1 MTSRAGAA
9 PTRRQESDQRIKS
22 AQLVQD
28 PYRLWVDLAAPVLL
42 AAYLVCALY
51 LAFLRHAALHTYL
64 FDLGFFTQ
72 LLWNSAQGSWLHS
85 SLKPDTFLGGH
96 FSPILIALA
105 PFVRIWPDARM
116 LLIFQQISLAVA
128 ILPGYF
134 VQRRTQPAF
143 APLLVI
149 AFVLN
154 PLLHQVASAE
164 FQGIMLAVPALALA
178 LYALETNKEKVFWF
192 AIVLT
197 LLVREDMGIYVA
209 SIGLYLL
216 ALRKRPVWQGLILVV
231 VGAAWVVA
239 IPTYVFPYF
248 AGSPYPYTNLFQEFG
263 ESFGEIAI
271 NLARNPLL
279 LITRWFEP
287 DKLTALWRL
296 LYPMAFL
303 PLLAPGQQILWVPG
317 LLALL
322 TTSEPEINTLGGW
335 WVAPLLP
342 LLWFAAAHTLRQLV
356 GTSLRV
362 AAGVMVGAALLGFVL
377 TSQFPGGGHFAREMY
392 TVSPHART
400 GPEILA
406 TVPSEAS
413 LATTNR
419 LGVHAAAR
427 REIYLYPWIPTT
439 ASPEYFLLDAN
450 EPNPYPLSPD
460 ELQTSLSRFMV
471 APRVETVREQ
481 DGYFLFRAHDKPAFE
496 PSGPWTW
503 EPYLRLNGYQVTAE
517 NDAGAFLQPTGELR
531 AGKRA
536 RIVLYWTALS
546 AMEKDY
552 TFIVQLVGPDGTI
565 AAQQQGAPALGKVP
579 TTKWQRDRNLRDVH
593 YLDVPAGTTGP
604 LELRVLIHETDSGKP
619 LGPTDGFRLA
629 TLPVPN

>member
-1 MTSRAGAA
+1 MISRAGVA
-9 PTRRQESDQRIKS
+9 PTRHHESDWRIKG
-22 AQLVQD
+22 AQLVRD
-28 PYRLWVDLAAPVLL
+28 PYRLWVNLAAPVLL
-42 AAYLVCALY
+42 AMYVGCALV

-64 FDLGFFTQ
+64 YDLGFFTQ
-72 LLWNSAQGSWLHS
+72 LLWNTAQGSWLQS

-96 FSPILIALA
+96 FSPILIVLA
-105 PFVRIWPDARM
+105 PFVGMLPDART
-116 LLIFQQISLAVA
+116 LLFFQQISLAAA

-134 VQRRTQPAF
+134 VLRRTHPAF

-149 AFVLN
+149 AFILN
-154 PLLHQVASAE
+154 PLLHQAASVE
-164 FQGIMLAVPALALA
+164 FQGIMFAVPTLALA
-178 LYALETNKEKVFWF
+178 LYALETSKEKIFWL

-197 LLVREDMGIYVA
+197 LFVREDMGIYAA

-216 ALRKRPVWQGLILVV
+216 ALRKRPMWQGLLLVII
-231 VGAAWVVA
+231 GAAWVVV

-248 AGSPYPYTNLFQEFG
+248 ASSPYPYTNLFQEFG
-263 ESFGEIAI
+263 SSFGEIAI

-279 LITRWFEP
+279 LIARWFEP
-287 DKLTALWRL
+287 DKLVALWRL

-322 TTSEPEINTLGGW
+322 TTSEPQINTLGGW

-342 LLWFAAAHTLRQLV
+342 LLWFASAHALRRLHGLRLRIAA
-356 GTSLRV
+356 GAMV
-362 AAGVMVGAALLGFVL
+362 AAAVLGFVL
-377 TSQFPGGGHFAREMY
+377 TSQFPGGGRFVPEMY
-392 TVSPHART
+392 AIGQHARI
-400 GPEILA
+400 GQEILA
-406 TVPSEAS
+406 TVPAGAS

-419 LGVHAAAR
+419 LGVHAVAR

-450 EPNPYPLSPD
+450 EPAPYPLSPD
-460 ELQTSLSRFMV
+460 ELETSLSRFMV

-496 PSGPWTW
+496 ASGPWTW
-503 EPYLRLNGYQVTAE
+503 EPFLRLNGYQVTPE
-517 NDAGAFLQPTGELR
+517 NDVGAFLQPTGELR

-536 RIVLYWTALS
+536 RVVLYWTALN

-552 TFIVQLVGPDGTI
+552 TFVVELVSPDGTVI
-565 AAQQQGAPALGKVP
+565 AQQEGAPALGTVP
-579 TTKWQRDRNLRDVH
+579 TTKWQRERNLRDAH
-593 YLDVPAGTTGP
+593 YLDVPAGASGS
-604 LELRVLIHETDSGKP
+604 LELRVLIHETDSGKL
-619 LGPTDGFRLA
+619 LGPADGFRLT
-629 TLPVPN
+629 TLPVRK